1 MTKQE
6 FLAMSLPYKLFFRIE
21 YGSTNQPTGIYQMS
35 GVYETYVVEGFNY
48 DNNVKTDKLKPIL
61 HPLSDLT
68 KEIEHNGEVFTPYI
82 ELLRISYFNVDDMTQ
97 DELYDYK
104 DAYSEINVDAVLMP
118 FSDGLKLIE
127 WHFDIAGLID
137 KGEAI
142 DVNTLDENPYK

>member
-6 FLAMSLPYKLFFRIE
+6 FLAFSLPYKLFFRIE

-35 GVYETYVVEGFNY
+35 GVYETSIVEGFNY

-61 HPLSDLT
+61 HPLTDLT
-68 KEIEHNGEVFTPYI
+68 KEIEHNGEIFIPIT
-82 ELLRISYFNVDDMTQ
+82 R
-97 DELYDYK
+97 
-104 DAYSEINVDAVLMP
+104 
-118 FSDGLKLIE
+118 LKLLYEFESDNVCEIRMYINAGWTSSIVE
-127 WHFDIAGLID
+127 LPLDIVLQLISWHFDIAGLID

>member
-35 GVYETYVVEGFNY
+35 GVYETSVVEGFNY

-68 KEIEHNGEVFTPYI
+68 KEIEHNGEVFIPIDKLYH
-82 ELLRISYFNVDDMTQ
+82 LDMLRCDISFFRF
-97 DELYDYK
+97 
-104 DAYSEINVDAVLMP
+104 INLDIVADHIHSNKFLE
-118 FSDGLKLIE
+118 FTLILAK
-127 WHFDIAGLID
+127 WHFDIAKLID

-142 DVNTLDENPYK
+142 DVNILDKNPYK